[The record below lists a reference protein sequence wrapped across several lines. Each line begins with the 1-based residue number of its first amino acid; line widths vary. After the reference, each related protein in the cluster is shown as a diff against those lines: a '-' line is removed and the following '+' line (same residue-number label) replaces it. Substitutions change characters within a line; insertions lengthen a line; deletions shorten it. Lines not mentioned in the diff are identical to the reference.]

1 MLSRFFPDRIFKRR
15 IGDAADKRLRLAL
28 ARAEESVIEAH
39 VLNALLCVDALE
51 GELPFDR
58 AIDTYIREMAIP
70 EPLASTV
77 VTRALVALGDRLD
90 AARDAAA
97 EAAEAAADAAAPALL
112 DDRPVLRLDASRDGD
127 DQPKGARD
135 VTRSA

>member
-97 EAAEAAADAAAPALL
+97 EAAADAAAPALL

-127 DQPKGARD
+127 DQPKGGRD

>member
-97 EAAEAAADAAAPALL
+97 EAAADAAAPALL

-127 DQPKGARD
+127 DQPKGGRD
-135 VTRSA
+135 VTRRA

>member
-15 IGDAADKRLRLAL
+15 LSDAADKRLRLAL
-28 ARAEESVIEAH
+28 ARAEESVVEAH
-39 VLNALLCVDALE
+39 VQNALLFVDALD

-70 EPLASTV
+70 EPLASGV
-77 VTRALVALGDRLD
+77 VTRALVALGDRQD

-97 EAAEAAADAAAPALL
+97 SAADDAEAPLL
-112 DDRPVLRLDASRDGD
+112 DDRPVLRLDPSRSSDGESR
-127 DQPKGARD
+127 GGSGRD
-135 VTRSA
+135 VPRRA